1 MHKSMSKSVRK
12 FSSCCGIAPHSRAAN
27 KNCWMCWACAMLYLN
42 YKRHIVPLLDQGL
55 LAMTLPD
62 KPTSRLQRYRT
73 TAQGQALLAQI
84 AADVAAQ
91 EKPAP

>member
-1 MHKSMSKSVRK
+1 MLRHCAAQPRSKQELLDVLGLRN
-12 FSSCCGIAPHSRAAN
+12 A
-27 KNCWMCWACAMLYLN
+27 YLN

-91 EKPAP
+91 KKPAP